1 MLTMTQAHDIRKAY
15 FEEGMTLSA
24 VAAKHHVDRK
34 TVRKYLDREDFNAPP
49 PRPRQRPFAGPNW
62 SPIGRR
68 STNGSKETGAPAGSS
83 GTRQSECMSA

>member
-49 PRPRQRPFAGPNW
+49 PPAAPKALREEISGSISGDQGLSFGRQVDL
-62 SPIGRR
+62 S
-68 STNGSKETGAPAGSS
+68 
-83 GTRQSECMSA
+83 